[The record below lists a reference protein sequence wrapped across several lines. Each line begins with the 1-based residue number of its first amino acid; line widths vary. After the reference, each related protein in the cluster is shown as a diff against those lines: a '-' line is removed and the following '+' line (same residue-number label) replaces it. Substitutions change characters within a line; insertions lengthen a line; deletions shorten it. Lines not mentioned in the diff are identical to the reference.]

1 MAKKNRL
8 YALIVGINAYPSSP
22 LSGCVSDAQK
32 MLQYLREDDQFELIE
47 KELLDDEA
55 TKPALI
61 RGFKEHL
68 GKAQA
73 GDVALFYFSGHG
85 AQEWADTAVWRNE
98 YDQKLETLACY
109 DPYGK
114 PSLLAD
120 KELRYLIRQV
130 AYGTPEQPKAEP
142 PHIVV
147 LADCCHSGDNTRSLG
162 GEIRE
167 KRFTTV
173 FPERE
178 WQQFCFA
185 EELPRERFL
194 QEAVADLLPEGTHVQ
209 LAAARDDQ
217 PAIESGNEGI
227 FTKNLLAVLRRSKGR
242 IDYTGLQ
249 NLLSNYIRP
258 KQHPQL
264 YVQGGNPAL
273 AHTGFLGRPLDYNG
287 KLLAQVQYSKT
298 EGWILDM
305 GAMQGIGQETTVEVL
320 LSDKTLQPGINQ
332 IHPDFTQL
340 EFGLDDRTYLDKTQF
355 YEAVVLAYSAYPVQ
369 LYLHDAEGDADF
381 AQLIQSTIS
390 DTSKRVQW
398 ADREDTAD
406 YTLHIRFGQL
416 YLTQPFDPYRPLVAP
431 VGIDS
436 DQAGQAILLYLEH
449 IAKWEYL
456 RQFYNSNTSLFK
468 KAPLE
473 VRVEYFKDGD
483 YQELPYW
490 EKGAAIDHLEYSN
503 KAHQYYGK
511 IRIALTNQL
520 DIPLYCCPLW
530 LTMAFDS
537 GAYLTEKPVIVIPA
551 GETVWLYEH
560 KNRAINILLEP
571 MIHDYNWP
579 FDTCHLKLVVST
591 DDNINPYNLIL
602 DGLPGPPNTTGSKR
616 GAPADDNLLLDQPID
631 WNTQLVTMRFKN
643 PLYNSI
649 QPERLQKMLWNPSD
663 QLEALLPIG
672 NEAEEASDYLKKLDH
687 LLAENPDA
695 TAELIGQNPMAP
707 FAAGLYLEPDAWSGQ
722 LKIRDE
728 ITVGEPQPGGEIV
741 KTKSLFWKYLLKTA
755 NTYGKTVR
763 RRDFERRLKK
773 YPNRILMVSEGD
785 SWFQHP
791 TIMEIIDHLSL
802 FYNIYS
808 RDAAGDE
815 MRGYI
820 MTGEFINA
828 LDDMSQRMGADKVKF
843 FLISGGGN
851 DVLGDQF
858 AGFLNPFAEVSDC
871 EEGQD
876 CRRFLNQKFFEE
888 MDSVMG
894 LYEMVFGRVANE
906 FPQVKIITHGYDYPI
921 PKGPE
926 EKGMAWLG
934 KSMTEQGILRP
945 NDRQGIINYLIDY
958 FNERLMALVQKHPNV
973 HHLDLRNTV
982 HPYQWNDEIHPNGEG
997 YQNIAMKYVKLID
1010 QLSKS

>member
-1 MAKKNRL
+1 MAEKTRL

-22 LSGCVSDAQK
+22 LSGCVSDAEK
-32 MLQYLREDDQFELIE
+32 MLQYLQEDDQFELIPE
-47 KELLDDEA
+47 KLCNEEA
-55 TKPALI
+55 TKSAI
-61 RGFKEHL
+61 VRSFKEHL

-73 GDVALFYFSGHG
+73 GDVVLFYFSGHG
-85 AQEWADTAVWRNE
+85 AQEWADTAVWRSE
-98 YDQKLETLACY
+98 YDEKLETLACF

-114 PSLLAD
+114 AALLAD

-130 AYGTPEQPKAEP
+130 ANGTPQQPKAEP

-167 KRFTTV
+167 KRFNAV
-173 FPERE
+173 FPKRE
-178 WQQFCFA
+178 WKDFCFA
-185 EELPRERFL
+185 AALPRERFL
-194 QEAVADLLPEGTHVQ
+194 QEAIADLLPEGAHVQ

-217 PAIESGNEGI
+217 PAIESGNEGV
-227 FTKNLLAVLRRSKGR
+227 FTKNLLAVLRRSKGK
-242 IDYTGLQ
+242 IDYSSLH

-264 YVQGGNPAL
+264 YVQGGNPEL
-273 AHTGFLGRPLDYNG
+273 ARTGFLGRPLDYDG

-305 GAMQGIGQETTVEVL
+305 GAMQGIGLETEVEVFL
-320 LSDKTLQPGINQ
+320 ADKPLQPGINQ
-332 IHPDFTQL
+332 VHADFAQL
-340 EFGLDDRTYLDKTQF
+340 EFNFDDRSSLDKMQP
-355 YEAVVLAYSAYPVQ
+355 YEAAVLAYSAYPVHV
-369 LYLHDAEGDADF
+369 YLHDAEGDADF
-381 AQLIQSTIS
+381 AQQIKNAIS
-390 DTSKRVQW
+390 ENSKRIQW
-398 ADREDTAD
+398 MESEDLAD

-416 YLTQPFDPYRPLVAP
+416 YLTQPFDSYRPLVAP
-431 VGIDS
+431 ISIDAS
-436 DQAGQAILLYLEH
+436 QAEQTITHYLEH

-456 RQFYNSNTSLFK
+456 RQFYNLNTRIFK
-468 KAPLE
+468 EQPVE
-473 VRVEYFKDGD
+473 VRIEYLKDGD
-483 YQELPYW
+483 YAELAYL
-490 EKGAAIDHLEYSN
+490 EKGSIIDHLEYSSRVN
-503 KAHQYYGK
+503 QYYAK
-511 IRIALTNQL
+511 MRIALTNKL

-537 GAYLTEKPVIVIPA
+537 GAYLTEKPVIVLPA
-551 GETVWLYEH
+551 GATVWLYEH
-560 KNRAINILLEP
+560 KNKVINILMEP
-571 MIHDYNWP
+571 MIQDYNWP
-579 FDTCHLKLVVST
+579 FDTCHLKLVIST

-602 DGLPGPPNTTGSKR
+602 EGLPEPPNTAGKGKGT
-616 GAPADDNLLLDQPID
+616 PADDNLLLDQPID
-631 WNTQLVTMRFKN
+631 WNTQLITVRFKN

-649 QPERLQKMLWNPSD
+649 QLERLQKMLWNPSD
-663 QLEALLPIG
+663 QLDSMIPIG
-672 NEAEEASDYLKKLDH
+672 NEAESVSDYFKKLDQF
-687 LLAENPDA
+687 LAENPDA
-695 TAELIGQNPMAP
+695 IDDLIGQNPMTP
-707 FAAGLYLEPDAWSGQ
+707 FAAGLYLEPDTLSGQ
-722 LKIRDE
+722 LKIREE
-728 ITVGEPQPGGEIV
+728 IIIGDPQPDGEIV
-741 KTKSLFWKYLLKTA
+741 KNKSLFWKYLLKTA
-755 NTYGKTVR
+755 NTYGRTVR

-791 TIMEIIDHLSL
+791 AIMEIIDHLSL

-888 MDSVMG
+888 MDSVMD

-958 FNERLMALVQKHPNV
+958 FNERLMALVQKYPNV

-982 HPYQWNDEIHPNGEG
+982 HSYQWNDEIHPNGEG

-1010 QLSKS
+1010 QLSKV